1 MISKRRRVV
10 ITGIGMIT
18 PIGNTIESNWF
29 NLINGY
35 SGINVINTFDT
46 SKYKTKI
53 AGLIKKF
60 KYKNIISNKKKNIDL
75 FIQYGLGACQ
85 EAIQNSGLKLNKYN
99 NPRFGI
105 SIGSGLGGINLIEK
119 NAYILK
125 KKGPKKIT
133 PFFMTSTIMN
143 MITGNIALD
152 YKLTG
157 PSLSISTACSSGIHN
172 IGIAFKIIS
181 YNDADIMIAGASEKS
196 VTPLSLGGFCA
207 MKSLSRRNKEP
218 KKASRPWD
226 KDRDGF
232 VLGDGAGILVLEE
245 YNHAKKR
252 NANIFAELIGFGMS
266 NDAYHITSPSI
277 NGEGAQLAMLNA
289 LKDANIN
296 PEDIQYINA
305 HGTSTILGDIAEV
318 NAIKKI
324 FKNNYYKLFVSST
337 KSITGHLLGA
347 AGAIESIYSILSLK
361 NQIVP
366 PTINLDNPDKNL
378 DLDFIPK
385 ISRDVYNMKYVLCNS
400 FGFGGTNASLIF
412 KKI

>member
-1 MISKRRRVV
+1 MLKRRRVV

-18 PIGNTIESNWF
+18 PIGNKIKSNWF
-29 NLINGY
+29 NLINGN
-35 SGINVINTFDT
+35 SGIDLINTFNT

-53 AGLIKKF
+53 AGLIKNF
-60 KYKNIISNKKKNIDL
+60 KYKNNILNKKKNIDL
-75 FIQYGLGACQ
+75 FIQYGLIACQ
-85 EAIQNSGLKLNKYN
+85 EAIKNSGLIFNKYN
-99 NPRFGI
+99 NPRFGVL
-105 SIGSGLGGINLIEK
+105 IGSGLGGINLIEK
-119 NAYILK
+119 NHYILN
-125 KKGPKKIT
+125 KKGPNKIT
-133 PFFMTSTIMN
+133 PFFLTSTIMS
-143 MITGNIALD
+143 MITGNIAID

-157 PSLSISTACSSGIHN
+157 PSLSINTACSSGIHN
-172 IGIAFKIIS
+172 IGIAFKIIA
-181 YNDADIMIAGASEKS
+181 YNDADIMITGATEKS
-196 VTPLSLGGFCA
+196 VTPLSLAGFCA
-207 MKSLSRRNKEP
+207 MKALSKRNNEP

-232 VLGDGAGILVLEE
+232 VIGDGAGILILEE

-252 NANIFAELIGFGMS
+252 NANILAELVGFGMS
-266 NDAYHITSPSI
+266 NDAYHITSPPI

-289 LKDANIN
+289 LKDAKLN
-296 PEDIQYINA
+296 PENIKYINA
-305 HGTSTILGDIAEV
+305 HSTSTILGDIAEV

-324 FKNNYYKLFVSST
+324 FKNNYNKLFVSST

-366 PTINLDNPDKNL
+366 ATINLDNPDKNL
-378 DLDFIPK
+378 DLDFIPN

-400 FGFGGTNASLIF
+400 FGFGGTNGSLVF

>member
-1 MISKRRRVV
+1 MYKRRVV

-18 PIGNTIESNWF
+18 PIGNSIKSNWC
-29 NLINGY
+29 NLINGN
-35 SGINVINTFDT
+35 SGINLINTFNT
-46 SKYKTKI
+46 NKYKTKI
-53 AGLIKKF
+53 AGLIKNF
-60 KYKNIISNKKKNIDL
+60 KYKNYFINKKKKNIDL
-75 FIQYGLGACQ
+75 FIQYGLVACK
-85 EAIQNSGLKLNKYN
+85 EAIKNSGIIFKKNY
-99 NPRFGI
+99 NPRFGV
-105 SIGSGLGGINLIEK
+105 SVGSGLGGINLIEK
-119 NAYILK
+119 NSYILN
-125 KKGPKKIT
+125 KKGLKKIS
-133 PFFMTSTIMN
+133 PFFFPSTIIN
-143 MITGNIALD
+143 MITGNISID

-181 YNDADIMIAGASEKS
+181 YNDADIMIAGASEKA

-207 MKSLSRRNKEP
+207 MKVLSKRNNQP

-232 VLGDGAGILVLEE
+232 VIGDGAGILILEE

-266 NDAYHITSPSI
+266 NDAYHITSPSL
-277 NGEGAQLAMLNA
+277 NGKGAQLSMLNA

-296 PEDIQYINA
+296 PEKIQYINA
-305 HGTSTILGDIAEV
+305 HGTSTVLGDIAEA
-318 NAIKKI
+318 NAIKI
-324 FKNNYYKLFVSST
+324 VFKHNYSKLFVSST

-366 PTINLDNPDKNL
+366 PTINLDHPDKDLNL
-378 DLDFIPK
+378 DFVPHF
-385 ISRDVYNMKYVLCNS
+385 SRNVNNMKYVLCNS

>member
-1 MISKRRRVV
+1 MFKHRRVV

-18 PIGNTIESNWF
+18 PIGNSIESNWF
-29 NLINGY
+29 NLINGN
-35 SGINVINTFDT
+35 SGINFINTFNT

-53 AGLIKKF
+53 AGLITNF
-60 KYKNIISNKKKNIDL
+60 KYQNYISDKKKKNIDL
-75 FIQYGLGACQ
+75 FIQYGLVACK
-85 EAIQNSGLKLNKYN
+85 EAIKNSGLILKKSY

-105 SIGSGLGGINLIEK
+105 SVGSGLGGINLIEK
-119 NAYILK
+119 NANILY

-133 PFFMTSTIMN
+133 PFFMTSTLMN
-143 MITGNIALD
+143 MLTGNIAIN
-152 YKLTG
+152 YKITG
-157 PSLSISTACSSGIHN
+157 PSLTISTACSSGIHN
-172 IGIAFKIIS
+172 IGIAFKMIS
-181 YNDADIMIAGASEKS
+181 YNDADVMITGASEKAI
-196 VTPLSLGGFCA
+196 TPLSLSGFCA
-207 MKSLSRRNKEP
+207 MNALSKRNNKP
-218 KKASRPWD
+218 QQASRPWD

-232 VLGDGAGILVLEE
+232 VLGDGAGIIILEE
-245 YNHAKKR
+245 YNHARKR
-252 NANIFAELIGFGMS
+252 NANILAELVGFGMS
-266 NDAYHITSPSI
+266 NDSYHIAAPSI

-289 LKDANIN
+289 LKDANLD
-296 PEDIQYINA
+296 PEKIKYINA
-305 HGTSTILGDIAEV
+305 HSTSTILGDIAEV

-324 FKNNYYKLFVSST
+324 FKNNCYKLCVSST

-385 ISRDVYNMKYVLCNS
+385 ISRDVRNMEYVLCNS
-400 FGFGGTNASLIF
+400 FGFGGTHASLIF

>member
-1 MISKRRRVV
+1 MFKRRRVV

-18 PIGNTIESNWF
+18 PIGNSIESNWF
-29 NLINGY
+29 NLINGN
-35 SGINVINTFDT
+35 SGINFINTFDT

-53 AGLIKKF
+53 AGLIKNF
-60 KYKNIISNKKKNIDL
+60 KYHNYISDKKKKNIDL
-75 FIQYGLGACQ
+75 FIQYGLVACK
-85 EAIQNSGLKLNKYN
+85 EAIKNSGLIFHKSYH
-99 NPRFGI
+99 PRFGI
-105 SIGSGLGGINLIEK
+105 SIGSGLGGMNLIEK
-119 NAYILK
+119 NTDILYQ
-125 KKGPKKIT
+125 KGPKKIT
-133 PFFMTSTIMN
+133 PFFITSTLMN
-143 MITGNIALD
+143 MLTGNIAIN
-152 YKLTG
+152 YKITG
-157 PSLSISTACSSGIHN
+157 PSLTISTACSSGIHN

-181 YNDADIMIAGASEKS
+181 YNDADVMITGASEKAI
-196 VTPLSLGGFCA
+196 TPLILSGFCA
-207 MKSLSRRNKEP
+207 MNALSKRNNEP
-218 KKASRPWD
+218 QKASRPWD

-232 VLGDGAGILVLEE
+232 VLSDGAGIIILEE

-252 NANIFAELIGFGMS
+252 NANILAELVGFGMS
-266 NDAYHITSPSI
+266 NDSFHITSPPI

-289 LKDANIN
+289 LKDANLN
-296 PEDIQYINA
+296 PEKIKYINA
-305 HGTSTILGDIAEV
+305 HSTSTILGDIAEV

-324 FKNNYYKLFVSST
+324 FKHNCYKLFVSST

-378 DLDFIPK
+378 DLDFVPK
-385 ISRDVYNMKYVLCNS
+385 ISRDVHNMKYVLCNS

>member
-1 MISKRRRVV
+1 MFRHRRVV
-10 ITGIGMIT
+10 VTGIGMVT

-29 NLINGY
+29 NLINGN
-35 SGINVINTFDT
+35 SGINHINTFDT
-46 SKYKTKI
+46 SMYKTKI
-53 AGLIKKF
+53 AGLIKNF
-60 KYKNIISNKKKNIDL
+60 KYKNNILDRKKKYIDL
-75 FIQYGLGACQ
+75 FIKYGLVACQ
-85 EAIQNSGLKLNKYN
+85 EAIQNSGLIFKQHY

-119 NAYILK
+119 NTNILN

-133 PFFMTSTIMN
+133 PFLMTSTLMN
-143 MITGNIALD
+143 MLTGNIAIN
-152 YKLTG
+152 YKITG
-157 PSLSISTACSSGIHN
+157 PSLTISTACSSGIHN

-181 YNDADIMIAGASEKS
+181 YNDADVMIAGASEKA
-196 VTPLSLGGFCA
+196 VTPLSLSGFCA
-207 MKSLSRRNKEP
+207 MNALSKRNNEP
-218 KKASRPWD
+218 QKASRPWD

-232 VLGDGAGILVLEE
+232 VIGDGAGIIILEE

-252 NANIFAELIGFGMS
+252 NANIFAELVGFGMS
-266 NDAYHITSPSI
+266 NDSYHITSPPI

-289 LKDANIN
+289 LKDANLN
-296 PEDIQYINA
+296 PENIKYINA

-361 NQIVP
+361 HQIVP
-366 PTINLDNPDKNL
+366 PTINLDNPDKDL

-385 ISRDVYNMKYVLCNS
+385 ISRDVYNMQYVLCNS

>member
-1 MISKRRRVV
+1 MFKRRRVV

-18 PIGNTIESNWF
+18 PIGNTIESNWY
-29 NLINGY
+29 NLINGN
-35 SGINVINTFDT
+35 SGIHLINTFNTD
-46 SKYKTKI
+46 KYKTKI
-53 AGLIKKF
+53 AGLIKNF
-60 KYKNIISNKKKNIDL
+60 KYTNNFSNKKKNIDL
-75 FIQYGLGACQ
+75 FIQYGLTACH
-85 EAIQNSGLKLNKYN
+85 EAINNSGLILNKYN

-105 SIGSGLGGINLIEK
+105 AIGSGLGGINLIEK
-119 NAYILK
+119 NIQILN

-133 PFFMTSTIMN
+133 PFLMTATLMN
-143 MITGNIALD
+143 MLTGNIAIN

-157 PSLSISTACSSGIHN
+157 PSLTISTACSSGIHN

-181 YNDADIMIAGASEKS
+181 YNDADIMITGASEKA
-196 VTPLSLGGFCA
+196 VTPLSLSGFCA
-207 MKSLSRRNKEP
+207 MNALSKRNHEP
-218 KKASRPWD
+218 QQASRPWD
-226 KDRDGF
+226 RDRDGF
-232 VLGDGAGILVLEE
+232 VIGDGAGILILEE

-266 NDAYHITSPSI
+266 NDSYHITSPPI
-277 NGEGAQLAMLNA
+277 NGEGAQLAMFNA
-289 LKDANIN
+289 LKDANLN
-296 PEDIQYINA
+296 PENIKYINA
-305 HGTSTILGDIAEV
+305 HSTSTKIGDIAEV

-385 ISRDVYNMKYVLCNS
+385 ISRDVNNMNYVLCNS
-400 FGFGGTNASLIF
+400 FGFGGSNASLIF